1 MIDFGLG
8 LKKKLPFCLENKKF
22 GCQTK
27 FFVPNSIITDSGF
40 GWVDRTRGFELT
52 STQPIPDRKNWISH
66 WSRVISQEQMTD
78 HQ

>member
-8 LKKKLPFCLENKKF
+8 IEKDLPLYFENKKF

-40 GWVDRTRGFELT
+40 GWVDRT
-52 STQPIPDRKNWISH
+52 
-66 WSRVISQEQMTD
+66 
-78 HQ
+78 